1 MPLRRSLRLLLLLAF
16 PLLFSI
22 SSSLPASGQTPK
34 AADIT
39 DLEPRYRTWLEDV
52 ALLMSPKE
60 KAVFLALKKDYQR
73 DTFMRRFWEVRDPFP
88 QTPQNELKDRWEQRI
103 AIARERFG
111 GVADD
116 RARMLLFNGE
126 PAEIYPVHC
135 EVLMPLE
142 IWSYP
147 GTDRIRSSFT
157 LVFVARG
164 RANYKLWYP
173 NDGLS
178 PLLSGDARVPIDNP
192 TRGYQAIGELCSRG
206 EDVSSRLAEALDWRQ
221 IETSQKLI
229 PKPGEEWLATFSS
242 YGTDLP
248 EGAATFPAQV
258 DLSFPGRFG
267 SRTVV
272 QALVSV
278 PREAVKPERI
288 EGSPTASYVFTVDG
302 EVLSKDE
309 LFEHFRYRFAM
320 PEAEVAAGPAGKIPL
335 VFQRFLRPGSYSLV
349 LKIEDTA
356 GKSYFREQR
365 ELEVPVVTE
374 AAATVQAASA
384 PAAALAE
391 ANSTLAAAV
400 PSGGAPGTAGGP
412 AADEQM
418 LRLLPPPP
426 GLITGKA
433 RMEALAAGTGIAKV
447 TFELDSKPILTK
459 SKPPFSV
466 ELNLGAQPRI
476 HTLKALA
483 LDAEGKKVAED
494 QIELNAGPH
503 RFAVRLVE
511 PQPGKTYKAS
521 LRAQA
526 QVDVPEGDK
535 LDRVEIFLNDNRVA
549 TLYQPPFAQPILLPQ
564 SKDVTWV
571 RAVAYLAD
579 GNSTESTVVVNAPG
593 LIGHLD
599 VQLVELYT
607 SVVDG
612 KGRPV
617 EGLKKEDFKVA
628 EDGAPQLVRRFELVK
643 DVPIYAGILLDTSAS
658 MSEASKLE
666 EAVKGAL
673 RFFQKVITP
682 KDRASVITFNGQ
694 PTLAVRFTNDETV
707 LAGGLAGLKADGN
720 TALYDSVIYSLYYFG
735 GIKGK
740 RAIILLSD
748 GKDEGSHYS
757 YADALEYARR
767 SGVAIYTVGINLSR
781 QDADVRLK
789 LSRLS
794 DETGGRVFMI
804 EKASELERIYD
815 EIQSELRSQYLL
827 AYQSNKGKEPGDTE
841 KFRTVEVKVARP
853 GLEAKTLRGY
863 YP

>member
-1 MPLRRSLRLLLLLAF
+1 MLLRRSLRPLLLLAF

-22 SSSLPASGQTPK
+22 SSSLPA
-34 AADIT
+34 ADVA

-126 PAEIYPVHC
+126 PAEVYPVHC

-142 IWSYP
+142 IWSYS

-178 PLLSGDARVPIDNP
+178 PLLSGDARVSIDNP
-192 TRGYQAIGELCSRG
+192 ARSYQQIGELCSRG
-206 EDVSSRLAEALDWRQ
+206 EDISSRLAEALDWRQ

-229 PKPGEEWLATFSS
+229 PKPGEEWLSTFSS

-288 EGSPTASYVFTVDG
+288 EGSPVASYVFTVDG

-320 PEAEVAAGPAGKIPL
+320 PEAEVAAGPGGKIPL

-374 AAATVQAASA
+374 AAATAPAASA

-400 PSGGAPGTAGGP
+400 PSDGTAGTTGGP
-412 AADEQM
+412 PATDEQM

-433 RMEALAAGTGIAKV
+433 RLEALAAGAGIARV
-447 TFELDSKPILTK
+447 TFELDGKPVLTK

-549 TLYQPPFAQPILLPQ
+549 TLYQPPFTQPILLPK

-579 GNSTESTVVVNAPG
+579 GNSTESTVLVNAPE
-593 LIGHLD
+593 LTGHLD
-599 VQLVELYT
+599 VQFVELYT

-617 EGLKKEDFKVA
+617 EGLTKEDFKVT

-666 EAVKGAL
+666 EAVKGSL

-720 TALYDSVIYSLYYFG
+720 TALYDSIIYSLYYFG

-804 EKASELERIYD
+804 ERASELERVYD
-815 EIQSELRSQYLL
+815 VIQSELRSQYLL
-827 AYQSNKGKEPGDTE
+827 AYQSNKEREPGDAE

-853 GLEAKTLRGY
+853 GFEAKTLRGY